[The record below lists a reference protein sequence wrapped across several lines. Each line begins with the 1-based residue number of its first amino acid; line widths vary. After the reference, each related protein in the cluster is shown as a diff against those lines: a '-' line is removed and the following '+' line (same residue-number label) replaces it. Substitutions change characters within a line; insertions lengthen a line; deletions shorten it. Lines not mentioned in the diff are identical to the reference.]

1 MSAGRMMRIAIAGRS
16 AADVATGMVLRHA
29 YAAWAEL
36 EADPHGSMSRLEMRA
51 VVRQTLE

>member
-1 MSAGRMMRIAIAGRS
+1 MMRIAIAGRS